1 MPSRRIIPES
11 VSVGF
16 SLCRLTGRAKLSNG
30 FQIRFSLFLRTLRKK
45 RTFFELFSEARFFE
59 FSKIVAG
66 AGFWPPPGRQQIDRP
81 YAHCL
86 LFFAICDLLFL
97 TSKFSIFENRCHS
110 WNLAASGR
118 RRFGSQREER
128 WFLVV
133 NFWKTRFRQKLSS
146 STARSHLPP
155 PGPRLSGPNYARCR
169 CVEFFFEL
177 F

>member
-1 MPSRRIIPES
+1 M
-11 VSVGF
+11 
-16 SLCRLTGRAKLSNG
+16 CRLTGRAKLSNH
-30 FQIRFSLFLRTLRKK
+30 FQIRFSLFLRILRKK

-59 FSKIVAG
+59 FSKIVVIAG
-66 AGFWPPPGRQQIDRP
+66 ISPPPGRQQIDRP
-81 YAHCL
+81 YARCP

-97 TSKFSIFENRCHS
+97 TSKFSIFENRSYS
-110 WNLAASGR
+110 WNLAASGW
-118 RRFGSQREER
+118 RRFGTAREER
-128 WFLVV
+128 WIFVV
-133 NFWKTRFRQKLSS
+133 NFLKTRFCQKLFS